1 MKKYKVKGIE
11 VDSPDTDFPY
21 GIDVAEQLSKL
32 LSEELSKDLDKQ
44 ILAGLAGF
52 AIEERKYR
60 RKNKINKIFNV

>member
-32 LSEELSKDLDKQ
+32 LSEELCREIDKQ
-44 ILAGLAGF
+44 ILAGLG
-52 AIEERKYR
+52 IEERKYR
-60 RKNKINKIFNV
+60 RKDKINKIFNV

>member
-21 GIDVAEQLSKL
+21 GIDVADQLSKL
-32 LSEELSKDLDKQ
+32 LSEELSREIDKQ
-44 ILAGLAGF
+44 ILAGLG
-52 AIEERKYR
+52 IEERKYR

>member
-1 MKKYKVKGIE
+1 MKKHKVKGIE
-11 VDSPDTDFPY
+11 VDNTEPDFPY

-32 LSEELSKDLDKQ
+32 LSEELSKYLDKQ
-44 ILAGLAGF
+44 ILAGF